1 MDYYKKSETASDTF
15 TALYYDWL
23 LTYKVLEASKATIE
37 RLHTSFRKYYAKST
51 LADKPIKQITPLML
65 KTFLMEIISRE
76 NLNYRAYSAIAT
88 IPRQLFDYCVES
100 ELLTEN
106 PMDKVKI
113 KKNSFRHDKKP
124 AAETQVFTEEEK
136 QLLEDLI
143 LKEFEANPNYGTTG
157 LALILL
163 FQTGLR
169 SGEAVSLQP
178 TDIRSD
184 YLTVER
190 TETSYSTINVD
201 GTKSPVI
208 YDVKEFPKTAD
219 SNRDIPLSETAKH
232 LLKLVIN
239 RNQSHG
245 YGNSKY
251 LFINEKGERI
261 IRKRLDTT
269 IRRYCKIAKI
279 PPRSCHKIRKTFVS
293 TLIDTSGISNDEVRK
308 IAGHSDLAITN
319 SCYVY
324 NRNPASQTLNVLNE
338 VL

>member
-1 MDYYKKSETASDTF
+1 MRQPQFFFLK
-15 TALYYDWL
+15 
-23 LTYKVLEASKATIE
+23 
-37 RLHTSFRKYYAKST
+37 RK
-51 LADKPIKQITPLML
+51 
-65 KTFLMEIISRE
+65 
-76 NLNYRAYSAIAT
+76 LNDIAT
-88 IPRQLFDYCVES
+88 
-100 ELLTEN
+100 N
-106 PMDKVKI
+106 
-113 KKNSFRHDKKP
+113 
-124 AAETQVFTEEEK
+124 TQVFTKEENQRLK
-136 QLLEDLI
+136 DLI
-143 LKEFEANPNYGTTG
+143 LEEFETNPHYETTG
-157 LALILL
+157 LDLILL

-169 SGEAVSLQP
+169 SGKTVSLQP
-178 TDIRSD
+178 TDISGD

-190 TETSYSTINVD
+190 TETSYSTINAD

-219 SNRDIPLSETAKH
+219 SNRDIPLSEKAKH
-232 LLKLVIN
+232 ILELVISW
-239 RNQSHG
+239 NQAHG

-251 LFINEKGERI
+251 LFINDKGERI

-269 IRRYCKIAKI
+269 IRRYCRIAKI

-308 IAGHSDLAITN
+308 IAGHSDLAVTN